1 MNLTILPKDKQINM
15 AFFQQ
20 YKRIF
25 MVPFE
30 IIRKFILFN
39 LFFKSIKESMLFGNN
54 MNFHESF
61 HFESIIYLFRD
72 NRN

>member
-1 MNLTILPKDKQINM
+1 
-15 AFFQQ
+15 
-20 YKRIF
+20 

-30 IIRKFILFN
+30 ITRKFILLN
-39 LFFKSIKESMLFGNN
+39 LFFKSIKESMLIGNN

-72 NRN
+72 NRE